1 MAHDK
6 LTPEEHFCAVYKARI
21 APTGKNL
28 AKLDNNLNVLS
39 YSSGPTTPF
48 DLKFSRED
56 EIGIKMS
63 ETDYKRFISG
73 YENYLT
79 LIYGIKDPIARD
91 MFEKLMMYLEL
102 KR

>member
-6 LTPEEHFCAVYKARI
+6 LTPIEHFCVMYKASI

-28 AKLDNNLNVLS
+28 AKLDNLNVLS
-39 YSSGPTTPF
+39 YSNGPSMPY
-48 DLKFSRED
+48 DLKFHHED

-63 ETDYKRFISG
+63 ETDYKRFING
-73 YENYLT
+73 YQSYLT
-79 LIYGIKDPIARD
+79 LIYGMNDPIAKD

-102 KR
+102 RR